1 MTKIT
6 CICKRCLHE
15 WIPKSLEDMP
25 KICPKCK
32 SKKWNEANNI
42 KPLLNIPPRGRV
54 ISEAEYLAARKTIET
69 WDAENGGPGTVEHAI
84 ELLKKIEQDAQP

>member
-1 MTKIT
+1 M
-6 CICKRCLHE
+6 HE

-42 KPLLNIPPRGRV
+42 KPLLNIPPPRRV
-54 ISEAEYLAARKTIET
+54 ISEAEYLDARKTLET
-69 WDAENGGPGTVEHAI
+69 WDAAHGGPGTVEHAV
-84 ELLKKIEQDAQP
+84 EQLKRIEQNAPP